1 MADFTRKAI
10 IETYISMIERMP
22 ASQVTVSALV
32 KECGINRNTFYYH
45 FRDIPDLLETIAE
58 TDADSI
64 ISSSDPADTL
74 EDCLERAIGFALLR
88 RKAVMNIY
96 SSSSRNIFEVS
107 LWRVVE
113 SVVRRYLERRYGDD
127 IPSDRREAV
136 VRYLKCVLFGLVSGW
151 LESGMD
157 KDIILGQLKSIANL
171 KHGSLDDMMQ
181 TAFDR

>member
-45 FRDIPDLLETIAE
+45 FRDIPDLLETIA
-58 TDADSI
+58 D
-64 ISSSDPADTL
+64 
-74 EDCLERAIGFALLR
+74 ALLR

-157 KDIILGQLKSIANL
+157 KDILGQLKSIANL

>member
-10 IETYISMIERMP
+10 IDTYISMIERMP

-74 EDCLERAIGFALLR
+74 EDCLERAIDFALLR

-157 KDIILGQLKSIANL
+157 KDILGQLKSIANL